1 VTLTLPAS
9 PSGPARTVSVTGVHT
24 QPPRP
29 DRLAGWRRDL
39 ATIADRAATDQ
50 HLGPRIYT
58 GDFNASR
65 DHAGFRAILDT
76 GLVDAG
82 DAGSAAP
89 WPGFTWPTDRFG
101 PAATRIDHVLLTP
114 GTIGVR
120 KVTVVTVSGTDHHG
134 VVADLIVRPG

>member
-1 VTLTLPAS
+1 
-9 PSGPARTVSVTGVHT
+9 VTGIHT

-29 DRLAGWRRDL
+29 DRLKGWRQDL
-39 ATIADRAATDQ
+39 ATIAERAAADQ
-50 HLGPRIYT
+50 HLGARIYT

-82 DAGSAAP
+82 DAGSVAP

-114 GTIGVR
+114 ETIGVR